1 MPVKGMKHKMI
12 YKILKN
18 NEWIDLQR
26 NGVTSGAPIDIQ
38 DGYIH
43 FSTSSQVEGTVKKY
57 FTDVEGLFIAA
68 VDDSKIADDLIWE
81 TARNNKLFPHLY
93 RKLKLTEIIWCKPLL
108 LKNGVH
114 VFPVKLP

>member
-12 YKILKN
+12 YKIFKN

-68 VDDSKIADDLIWE
+68 IDDSKIADDLIWE

-93 RKLKLTEIIWCKPLL
+93 RKLKLTEIIWCRPLP
-108 LKNGVH
+108 LKNGIH
-114 VFPVKLP
+114 IFPVKLP